1 MTTPRG
7 VHPQHV
13 PQREEDMDVE
23 GGGQSIADLQQDA
36 AAKLRAY
43 ENSSRGKG
51 GAAISQHGAC

>member
-1 MTTPRG
+1 
-7 VHPQHV
+7 
-13 PQREEDMDVE
+13 MDVE